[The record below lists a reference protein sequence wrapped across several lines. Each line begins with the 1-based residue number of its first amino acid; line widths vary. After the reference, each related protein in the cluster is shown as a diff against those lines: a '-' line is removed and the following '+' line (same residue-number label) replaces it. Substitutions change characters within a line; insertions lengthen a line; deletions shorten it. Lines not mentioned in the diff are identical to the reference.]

1 VPVNS
6 SLTLEQKYDYY
17 ERSVQNAEG
26 EVAFMQG
33 EFKRF
38 YGRFPLSFREDF
50 CGTGAMSC
58 SWVKEGR
65 ECVAYGVDLDEE
77 PIQMG
82 LKRHHS
88 KLTPAQKKRVHYLN
102 QNVLSAKTPQVDVV
116 CAFNFSYFIF
126 KSRKEM
132 LKYFKAVRKSLKKQG
147 VFFLDIFA
155 GPESQKLV
163 TDVKKLKNLTYYW
176 ECQHFNPFTHD
187 CTFAIHF
194 KDGKGKKHKNVFTYN
209 WRFWM
214 MPEIRDILI
223 EAGFSKTIV
232 YWEGDDEDG
241 NGNGEFTPAEDAI
254 NCDAWVSY
262 IAALT

>member
-1 VPVNS
+1 MKS
-6 SLTLEQKYDYY
+6 ILTLEQKYDFY

-26 EVAFMQG
+26 EVSFMHE

-38 YGRFPLSFREDF
+38 YGHSPYTMREDF
-50 CGTGAMSC
+50 CGTGAISC
-58 SWVKEGR
+58 SWVQQDKQCE
-65 ECVAYGVDLDEE
+65 AFGVDLDPE
-77 PIQMG
+77 PIKMG
-82 LKRHHS
+82 QERHYS
-88 KLTPAQKKRVHYLN
+88 KLTKQEKTRMRYL
-102 QNVLSAKTPQVDVV
+102 QENVMKTSAPKVDVV

-132 LKYFKAVRKSLKKQG
+132 LKYFKTVRKSLNKQG

-163 TDVKKLKNLTYYW
+163 TDVKKLKGLTYYW
-176 ECQHFNPFTHD
+176 ECQHFNPLTHY

-194 KDGKGKKHKNVFTYN
+194 KPSKGKKHENVFTYH
-209 WRFWM
+209 WRMWT

-223 EAGFSKTIV
+223 EAGFSKTVV
-232 YWEGDDEDG
+232 YWEGEDAEG
-241 NGNGEFTPAEDAI
+241 NGDGEFVPADDVE

-262 IAALT
+262 VAALT

>member
-1 VPVNS
+1 LKS
-6 SLTLEQKYDYY
+6 QLTLEQKYDYY

-26 EVAFMQG
+26 EVEFMRA
-33 EFKRF
+33 EFKRI
-38 YGRFPLSFREDF
+38 YGHAPFIFREDF

-58 SWVKEGR
+58 NWVEQDKSCESY
-65 ECVAYGVDLDEE
+65 AVDLDPE
-77 PIQMG
+77 PIKMG
-82 LKRHHS
+82 HIRHLA
-88 KLTPAQKKRVHYLN
+88 KLDKAQQKRVHYM
-102 QNVLSAKTPQVDVV
+102 QKNVMSVKTPKVDVV

-126 KSRKEM
+126 KSRKQM
-132 LKYFKAVRKSLKKQG
+132 LQYFKAVRKSLQKQG

-155 GPESQKLV
+155 GPESQKLI

-194 KDGKGKKHKNVFTYN
+194 KDAKGKKHNNVFTYN
-209 WRFWM
+209 WRFWT

-223 EAGFSKTIV
+223 EAGFSKTVV
-232 YWEGDDEDG
+232 YWEGEDDEG
-241 NGNGEFTPAEDAI
+241 NGDGVFVPAEDAE

>member
-1 VPVNS
+1 MKS

-26 EVAFMQG
+26 EVEFMHT

-38 YGRFPLSFREDF
+38 FKRKPKIFREDF

-58 SWVKEGR
+58 EWVKQGKD
-65 ECVAYGVDLDEE
+65 CVSFGIDLDPE
-77 PIQMG
+77 PIAMG
-82 LKRHHS
+82 KVRHQS
-88 KLTPAQKKRVHYLN
+88 KLKKDEQARVQYMLKD
-102 QNVLSAKTPQVDVV
+102 VLTVKTEPVDVV

-126 KSRKEM
+126 KERSLL
-132 LKYFKAVRKSLKKQG
+132 LKYFKAVRKSLKKEA

-155 GPESQKLV
+155 GPESQKLI
-163 TDVKKLKNLTYYW
+163 TDVKKLDGLTYYW
-176 ECQHFNPFTHD
+176 ECQKFNPFTHD
-187 CTFAIHF
+187 CLFAIHF
-194 KDGKGKKHKNVFTYN
+194 KDAKGKKHKNVFTYE
-209 WRFWM
+209 WRFWT
-214 MPEIRDILI
+214 MPEIRDILL
-223 EAGFSKTIV
+223 EAGFAKTVV

-241 NGNGEFTPAEDAI
+241 NGNGEFTPAEDAE

>member
-1 VPVNS
+1 MKS
-6 SLTLEQKYDYY
+6 QLTLEQKYDYY

-26 EVAFMQG
+26 EVSFMHD

-38 YGRFPLSFREDF
+38 YGRSPFVFREDF

-58 SWVKEGR
+58 TWVQQDKNCE
-65 ECVAYGVDLDEE
+65 AYGVDLDPE
-77 PIQMG
+77 PIKMG
-82 LKRHHS
+82 NVRHFS
-88 KLTPAQKKRVHYLN
+88 KLTKDEQKRMHYM
-102 QNVLSAKTPQVDVV
+102 QKNVLTVKTPPADVV

-126 KSRKEM
+126 KKRPEL

-163 TDVKKLKNLTYYW
+163 TDTKKIPGPGNLTYYW

-194 KDGKGKKHKNVFTYN
+194 KDKKGKHENVFTYN
-209 WRFWM
+209 WRFWT
-214 MPEIRDILI
+214 MPEIRDLLI
-223 EAGFSKTIV
+223 EAGFSKTIS

-241 NGNGEFTPAEDAI
+241 GGNGVFTPAEDAE